1 MTTDT
6 KAVTRWDV
14 EAKGEGLD
22 SLYVKEFETS
32 CGPYV
37 LFTDHER
44 VVGELKEERMRW
56 FLRAG
61 EYLKRAQAAEAA
73 LAASRAEV
81 EGLRAA
87 CSGSAYTLFLDA
99 YYKACETSKPSDWH
113 DAAMLAKQW
122 EQQIDAELEKK
133 NV

>member
-1 MTTDT
+1 MLGPSDS
-6 KAVTRWDV
+6 
-14 EAKGEGLD
+14 GE
-22 SLYVKEFETS
+22 V
-32 CGPYV
+32 V

-44 VVGELKEERMRW
+44 VVQDLKDARRRW
-56 FLRAG
+56 FERAG
-61 EYLKRAQAAEAA
+61 EYLMRAQAAEDA

-99 YYKACETSKPSDWH
+99 YHKACETSKPSDWYG
-113 DAAMLAKQW
+113 AALLAKQW
-122 EQQIDAELEKK
+122 EQQIDAAMEKE

>member
-6 KAVTRWDV
+6 KAVALYPEVCPMQLDKDGGYYCRHV
-14 EAKGEGLD
+14 EAMTAEGLHRKSD
-22 SLYVKEFETS
+22 IAEQLGWRDREIDK
-32 CGPYV
+32 
-37 LFTDHER
+37 
-44 VVGELKEERMRW
+44 
-56 FLRAG
+56 LRT
-61 EYLKRAQAAEAA
+61 A

-122 EQQIDAELEKK
+122 EQQIDAAMEKG